1 MKCAELQ
8 RHFDEYLDQEC
19 APEIRELIDEHLTG
33 CADCR
38 AEMASR
44 KAFHAAFAGLVEEEL
59 PCDFNAV
66 GRGGTAAAAQEAA
79 LSSRLG
85 EGRRSGRL
93 PAVGRRGHRQHA
105 GSVWRAGHRCGCYGV
120 GSCTWAGGI
129 ADGQSNG
136 NGYRYRIQ

>member
-44 KAFHAAFAGLVEEEL
+44 KAFHGFRRFG
-59 PCDFNAV
+59 
-66 GRGGTAAAAQEAA
+66 GRGAS
-79 LSSRLG
+79 L
-85 EGRRSGRL
+85 
-93 PAVGRRGHRQHA
+93 
-105 GSVWRAGHRCGCYGV
+105 
-120 GSCTWAGGI
+120 
-129 ADGQSNG
+129 
-136 NGYRYRIQ
+136 